1 MIMMNA
7 AHWAG
12 ALALDRSIPPLDLR
26 RIPMITF
33 VRTAVAQSG
42 KSLELVAF
50 AKEVSEVI
58 NRVIGEKPIV
68 AVRFGGNANEVA
80 WISEVENF
88 DQLSTQNTKLLADAD
103 YRAML
108 KKAEHVVVSGMTHD
122 QIWRH
127 I

>member
-1 MIMMNA
+1 MER
-7 AHWAG
+7 G
-12 ALALDRSIPPLDLR
+12 ALALDRRIPPLESR
-26 RIPMITF
+26 RKPMITF

-50 AKEVSEVI
+50 AKEISEVI
-58 NRVIGEKPIV
+58 NRVIGEKPAV
-68 AVRFGGNANEVA
+68 ATRFGGNASEVA
-80 WISEVENF
+80 WISEAENF
-88 DQLSTQNTKLLADAD
+88 DQLATQNTKLLADAD

-108 KKAEHVVVSGMTHD
+108 KKAEHLVVSGMTHD